1 MAMVGLRFLYI
12 HAWCQ
17 MLFLLKVHTYSKTL
31 DSELVKFFFSFSVK
45 GLRERI
51 LGFTISSLM
60 QLFNTINRN
69 YLMKVG
75 TRVLVPGL
83 EFTDPYSKL

>member
-12 HAWCQ
+12 HAWYR

-31 DSELVKFFFSFSVK
+31 DSELVKFFSFSVK

-69 YLMKVG
+69 YRMKVG
-75 TRVLVPGL
+75 TRDLAPGL
-83 EFTDPYSKL
+83 EFTDSLL